1 MVSFNCKE
9 SHETAGQISLGER
22 SRGRHKSSKVDSE
35 ASWLLSDEE
44 VSHVELSR
52 DSDESDSSLSHS
64 ALAVTGVDVQRGVC
78 KIAG

>member
-9 SHETAGQISLGER
+9 SYETAGQISLGER
-22 SRGRHKSSKVDSE
+22 SRGKSSKVDSE